1 VLQNKYGNI
10 SVCLTAR
17 DVCKT
22 FTGRGFQQ
30 KLFMMPNRNTDI
42 LFLLIKSLEKA
53 EKRHFKLYIKRSS
66 GNEDLKIVRLFDA
79 LDKLKDYD
87 EKALLKKLEDVTKP
101 QLANLKTHLYKQIL
115 ASLRLL
121 KSADSMDLQL
131 NEQFDYAH
139 ILYKKGLFMQSLRI
153 IDRAKEIAR
162 ANQKFNFLQQLIALE
177 KRIEGL
183 HITRNVQFRADALA
197 LEANDVS
204 RHIDM
209 VARLSNLALK
219 LFSWFVQHGHARNE
233 EDEKDIKAFMKESL
247 PANVREQTGFY
258 ERLYL
263 YQSYTWYA
271 FIRQDFLQYY
281 RYAQKQVRLFDEQPL
296 MKRVETSHYIK
307 SIHYL
312 LNAHFDLRN
321 HREFEKALHLF
332 EEVAKTDRVKG
343 HDNFRIQAFIYISTA
358 RINQHFIHGTFKEGL
373 LLVPGIEKELAEYD
387 IFLDSHRVLVLN
399 YKFAM
404 LYFGSGDYN
413 RSIDYL
419 QKIINDK
426 TNLRYDLQCY
436 ARVVHLMA
444 HYELGN
450 DMLMESLS
458 KSVYRFMAKMKNLTV
473 VEDSMFKFLRQ
484 SLPLSPRQLK
494 PEFEKLLHTIKH
506 LEKNR
511 FETRAFAYLDIISWV
526 ESKVYDKPMS
536 AVIQEKYLKSKRR

>member
-1 VLQNKYGNI
+1 
-10 SVCLTAR
+10 
-17 DVCKT
+17 
-22 FTGRGFQQ
+22 
-30 KLFMMPNRNTDI
+30 MMPNRSTDI

-66 GNEDLKIVRLFDA
+66 GKEDLKIVRLFDA
-79 LDKLKDYD
+79 LDKQKEYD
-87 EKALLKKLEDVTKP
+87 EKALLKKLEDVNKP
-101 QLANLKTHLYKQIL
+101 QLTNLKTHLYKQIL

-121 KSADSMDLQL
+121 KSSDSIDLQL

-162 ANQKFNFLQQLIALE
+162 ANQKFNVLPQLITLE

-183 HITRNVQFRADALA
+183 HITRNIQFRAETLSA
-197 LEANDVS
+197 EANEVS

-219 LFSWFVQHGHARNE
+219 LFSWFVQHGHARNK
-233 EDEKDIKAFMKESL
+233 EDEKDIKQFMKESL
-247 PANVREQTGFY
+247 PADVWQLTGFY

-263 YQSYTWYA
+263 YQSFTWYA

-281 RYAQKQVRLFDEQPL
+281 RYAQKWVNLFSEQPL
-296 MKRVETSHYIK
+296 MIRVETGHYIK
-307 SIHYL
+307 SIHNL

-321 HREFEKALHLF
+321 YPKFDKTLNLLQQ
-332 EEVAKTDRVKG
+332 VAQTDRVKD

-358 RINQHFIHGTFKEGL
+358 RINQHFMMGTFIEGRKL
-373 LLVPGIEKELAEYD
+373 IPDIEKELEEYNL
-387 IFLDSHRVLVLN
+387 FLDNHRILVLN

-413 RSIDYL
+413 SSIDYL

-426 TNLRYDLQCY
+426 NNLRYDLQCY

-473 VEDSMFKFLRQ
+473 VEETMFKFLRQ
-484 SLPLSPRQLK
+484 SIPLSPRQLK

-526 ESKVYDKPMS
+526 ESKVYDKPMGT
-536 AVIQEKYLKSKRR
+536 VIQEKYLLSKRRK